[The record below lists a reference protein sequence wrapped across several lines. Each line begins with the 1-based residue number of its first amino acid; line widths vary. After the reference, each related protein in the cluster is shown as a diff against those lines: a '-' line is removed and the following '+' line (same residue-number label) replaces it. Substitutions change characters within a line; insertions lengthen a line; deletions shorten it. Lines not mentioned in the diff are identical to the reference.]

1 MMNKEERLK
10 ESNTYNPK
18 CDKVTA
24 RDFIENE
31 VMDSRD
37 LLQVRYE
44 IVRAIEYD
52 NKPVKDIC
60 SEFGVSA
67 STARRYVRNLKEGGL
82 IALVPEQKGP
92 SGPTKLSKDAANFID
107 TLLICTLFPLK
118 ILFFSQIK
126 TGSARGLWSDTCQKK
141 ARAARAA
148 TSGENKFSRRRKEDR
163 GL

>member
-24 RDFIENE
+24 CDFIENE

-52 NKPVKDIC
+52 NKPVKEIC

-92 SGPTKLSKDAANFID
+92 SGPTKLSKDAADFID
-107 TLLICTLFPLK
+107 TYLK
-118 ILFFSQIK
+118 NNPKASGGKVHNALENRLHPGISKRTVERYLS
-126 TGSARGLWSDTCQKK
+126 KK
-141 ARAARAA
+141 
-148 TSGENKFSRRRKEDR
+148 G
-163 GL
+163 